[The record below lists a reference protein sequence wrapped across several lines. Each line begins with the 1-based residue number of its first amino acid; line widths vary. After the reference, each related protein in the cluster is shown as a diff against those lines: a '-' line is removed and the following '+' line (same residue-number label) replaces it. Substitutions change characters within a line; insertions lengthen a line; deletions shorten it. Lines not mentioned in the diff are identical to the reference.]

1 MLKGGDFIYASEKSV
16 TKHPAPL
23 PCEIAIVGKSNVGI
37 VNEIIKGHCARK
49 TRFRK
54 SGLEF
59 DGRALAAVCAAISS
73 IGADISDDTA
83 RARLQ
88 NKVFDSVSRHI
99 PYEYMGECN
108 CGRQKFYEYRRE
120 LCRRVAE
127 EMGMVASFEAPQSQ
141 NSESAPFGHL

>member
-1 MLKGGDFIYASEKSV
+1 MLKGGDFIYAGEKSV

-23 PCEIAIVGKSNVGI
+23 PCDVGRI

-49 TRFRK
+49 TRFCK

-59 DGRALAAVCAAISS
+59 DGRAVAAVCAAISS
-73 IGADISDDTA
+73 IGGDISDDAA
-83 RARLQ
+83 RKRLQ

-127 EMGMVASFEAPQSQ
+127 EMGMVASFEAPQRQ
-141 NSESAPFGHL
+141 NSESAPFGDL

>member
-1 MLKGGDFIYASEKSV
+1 MLKGGDFIYAGEKSV

-23 PCEIAIVGKSNVGI
+23 PCDVGRI
-37 VNEIIKGHCARK
+37 VNEIIKGPCARK
-49 TRFRK
+49 PRFCK

-59 DGRALAAVCAAISS
+59 DGRAVAAVCAAINS
-73 IGADISDDTA
+73 IGGDISDDAA
-83 RARLQ
+83 RKRLQ

-127 EMGMVASFEAPQSQ
+127 EMGMVASFEAPQRQ
-141 NSESAPFGHL
+141 NSESAPFGDL